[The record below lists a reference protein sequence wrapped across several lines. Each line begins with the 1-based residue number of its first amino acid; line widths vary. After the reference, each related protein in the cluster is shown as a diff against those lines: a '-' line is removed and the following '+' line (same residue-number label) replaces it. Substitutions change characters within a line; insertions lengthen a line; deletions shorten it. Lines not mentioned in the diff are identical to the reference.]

1 MKAKRH
7 APSGA
12 TAPTAPTTGAQ
23 GKIREHSMLG
33 QAAIHFFFIAACVV
47 CIIPIVL
54 VVIVSFTN
62 EQAIMA
68 NGYSFFPE
76 SFSLDA
82 YRYLL
87 ADYDRLLHS
96 YGISIF
102 VTVVGTT
109 MSLLISSLLAYPLSR
124 RDFPQRNAL
133 AFIVFFTILFNGGL
147 VPWYLVY
154 TNLFHI
160 KDTILALIVPNL
172 LMNGFYILIMRTFF
186 SQSIPSSLIESAQ
199 IDGSGE
205 WRTFFRI
212 VMPLSLPVFATIGLF
227 TTLGFWNDWFN
238 SLVFIYDNKLVS
250 VQYLMTKTLLSIQF
264 LQSNT
269 QNSNIG
275 KLLSEMP
282 TETVRMAMAIIGIGP
297 IVLAYP
303 FFQKYLVKGLTV
315 GAVKG

>member
-1 MKAKRH
+1 
-7 APSGA
+7 
-12 TAPTAPTTGAQ
+12 
-23 GKIREHSMLG
+23 
-33 QAAIHFFFIAACVV
+33 
-47 CIIPIVL
+47 
-54 VVIVSFTN
+54 
-62 EQAIMA
+62 
-68 NGYSFFPE
+68 
-76 SFSLDA
+76 
-82 YRYLL
+82 
-87 ADYDRLLHS
+87 
-96 YGISIF
+96 
-102 VTVVGTT
+102 

-124 RDFPQRNAL
+124 SDFPQRNAI

-212 VMPLSLPVFATIGLF
+212 VMPLSLPVLATIGLF

-238 SLVFIYDNKLVS
+238 SLVFIYDNQLVS

-297 IVLAYP
+297 IIVAYP

>member
-1 MKAKRH
+1 MNARSN
-7 APSGA
+7 AAVQLPRASRNR
-12 TAPTAPTTGAQ
+12 
-23 GKIREHSMLG
+23 IRENSS
-33 QAAIHFFFIAACVV
+33 AAQLLIHVFFVLACAAC
-47 CIIPIVL
+47 L
-54 VVIVSFTN
+54 VPLLLVAIVSLSD
-62 EQAIMA
+62 ERSILA

-76 SFSLDA
+76 AFSLDA

-87 ADYDRLLHS
+87 GDAQRLINA
-96 YGISIF
+96 YGISIL
-102 VTVVGTT
+102 VTVVGTLS
-109 MSLLISSLLAYPLSR
+109 SLLISSMLAYPLSR
-124 RDFPQRNAL
+124 KDFPQRNLL
-133 AFIVFFTILFNGGL
+133 AFFVFFTILFNGGL

-154 TNLFHI
+154 TNLFHM
-160 KDTILALIVPNL
+160 KDTLLALLVPNL

-186 SQSIPSSLIESAQ
+186 STSIPDSLIESAQ
-199 IDGSGE
+199 IDGAGE

-212 VMPLSLPVFATIGLF
+212 MLPLSLPVLATIGLF
-227 TTLGFWNDWFN
+227 TTLGYWNDWFN
-238 SLVFIYDNKLVS
+238 SLVFIYDTRLIS
-250 VQYLMTKTLLSIQF
+250 LQYLMTKTLLSIQF

-269 QNSNIG
+269 QNSNVG